1 MKKKNFKYKKNDIV
15 EVKFDEDNKPRKAVI
30 IKGFNLFRSVVYNS
44 VLLDYK
50 VFDQINECYII
61 KKVGR
66 FKDKLKKCKTH
77 ILCFDFHAKIKITYE
92 FINEYCNFYGD
103 SQDDIIKEFNK
114 RGVNIDDIL
123 DVSISHYANYDKSY
137 TIRFD
142 TLNYCNVL
150 YLNEKLL
157 LKFLL

>member
-15 EVKFDEDNKPRKAVI
+15 EVKFDEDNNTRKAII
-30 IKGFNLFRSVVYNS
+30 IKGFNLFKSVVYNS

-50 VFDQINECYII
+50 IFDQINECYII

-66 FKDKLKKCKTH
+66 FKGKLKQCNTH
-77 ILCFDFHAKIKITYE
+77 ILHFDFHAKIKITHE
-92 FINEYCNFYGD
+92 FINDYCDFYGD
-103 SQDDIIKEFNK
+103 KQDAIIKEFNE

-123 DVSISHYANYDKSY
+123 DVSISHDHNYDKSY